1 MIAAGSGPNAA
12 MALVRLGLAMR
23 VVLGFVALCVV
34 VLAAGCGG
42 QSTVEAKPQTISGP
56 VPKQPTTGTGTTTA
70 APTKHT
76 GSATAG
82 KAVFASAGCTGCHTL
97 KAAGASGTV
106 GPNLDQVKPPYD
118 LVVDRVT
125 NGRNGMPS
133 FKGQLSPQQIQDVAA
148 YVSSV
153 AGQ

>member
-1 MIAAGSGPNAA
+1 
-12 MALVRLGLAMR
+12 MAVVRLGPPMR
-23 VVLGFVALCVV
+23 VVLGLLALCVV

-42 QSTVEAKPQTISGP
+42 QSTVQAAPQTVSGP
-56 VPKQPTTGTGTTTA
+56 VPKQPTTPSNTTA
-70 APTKHT
+70 PPTKHT
-76 GSATAG
+76 GNATAG

-97 KAAGASGTV
+97 KAAGATGTV

-125 NGRNGMPS
+125 NGLDGMPS
-133 FKGQLSPQQIQDVAA
+133 FKGQLQPQQIQDVAA

-153 AGQ
+153 AGK